1 MLDKGIRLGL
11 HQNQNIMDLSGIISV
26 SGMSGLYKVI
36 TQTKG
41 GILVESLIDG
51 KRQPVY
57 STSKVSSIE
66 DISIY
71 GQGDDIPLKQILRG
85 IRDSKSGTSV
95 PTSKDSNDVI
105 KAAFAEFV
113 PEYDENR
120 VYASDMKKVFVW
132 YTLLNEKGLLVE
144 SENAD
149 VVDESK
155 SEKPKTDKAIAKP
168 KAINKTASPK
178 ASSKGMA
185 KTSTVRKT
193 GA

>member
-1 MLDKGIRLGL
+1 
-11 HQNQNIMDLSGIISV
+11 MDLSGIISV

-57 STSKVSSIE
+57 STSKVSSME

>member
-1 MLDKGIRLGL
+1 
-11 HQNQNIMDLSGIISV
+11 MDLSGIISV
-26 SGMSGLYKVI
+26 TGMSGLYKVI
-36 TQTKG
+36 SQTKSG
-41 GILVESLIDG
+41 LIVESLTDG
-51 KRQPVY
+51 KRLPVY
-57 STSKVSSIE
+57 STSKLSSLD

-71 GQGDDIPLKQILRG
+71 GQGDDIPLKHILRS

-105 KAAFAEFV
+105 KSAFAEFV
-113 PEYDENR
+113 PEFDEDR

-132 YTLLNEKGLLVE
+132 FALLNEKGLLVE
-144 SENAD
+144 VEIESEM
-149 VVDESK
+149 K
-155 SEKPKTDKAIAKP
+155 SDKPKTDKGIAKP
-168 KAINKTASPK
+168 KAKEVAKTSSPK

>member
-1 MLDKGIRLGL
+1 
-11 HQNQNIMDLSGIISV
+11 MDLSGIISV
-26 SGMSGLYKVI
+26 TGMSGLYKVI
-36 TQTKG
+36 SQTKSG
-41 GILVESLIDG
+41 LIVESLVDG
-51 KRQPVY
+51 KRLPVY
-57 STSKVSSIE
+57 STSKLSSLD

-71 GQGDDIPLKQILRG
+71 GQGDDIPLKNILRS

-95 PTSKDSNDVI
+95 PTSKDSNDII

-113 PEYDENR
+113 PEFDEDR

-144 SENAD
+144 VESD
-149 VVDESK
+149 SDETK
-155 SEKPKTDKAIAKP
+155 SDKPKTDKAIAKP
-168 KAINKTASPK
+168 KAKEVAKTASPK

>member
-1 MLDKGIRLGL
+1 
-11 HQNQNIMDLSGIISV
+11 MDLSGIISV
-26 SGMSGLYKVI
+26 TGMSGLYKVI
-36 TQTKG
+36 SQTKSG
-41 GILVESLIDG
+41 LIVESLVDG
-51 KRQPVY
+51 KRLPVY
-57 STSKVSSIE
+57 STSKLSSLD

-71 GQGDDIPLKQILRG
+71 GQGDDIPLKNILRS
-85 IRDSKSGTSV
+85 IRDSKSGISV
-95 PTSKDSNDVI
+95 PTSKDSNDAI

-113 PEYDENR
+113 PEFDEDR

-144 SENAD
+144 VESD
-149 VVDESK
+149 SDETK
-155 SEKPKTDKAIAKP
+155 SDKPKTDKAIAKP
-168 KAINKTASPK
+168 KAKEVAKTASPK

>member
-1 MLDKGIRLGL
+1 
-11 HQNQNIMDLSGIISV
+11 MDLSGIISV
-26 SGMSGLYKVI
+26 TGMSGLYKVI
-36 TQTKG
+36 SQTKSG
-41 GILVESLIDG
+41 LIVESLVDG
-51 KRQPVY
+51 KRLPVY
-57 STSKVSSIE
+57 STSKLSSLD

-71 GQGDDIPLKQILRG
+71 GQGDDIPLKHILRG

-113 PEYDENR
+113 PEFDEDR

-132 YTLLNEKGLLVE
+132 YALLNEKGLLVE
-144 SENAD
+144 VESES
-149 VVDESK
+149 DEMK
-155 SEKPKTDKAIAKP
+155 SDKPKTEKAIAKP
-168 KAINKTASPK
+168 KAKEVAKTASPK

>member
-1 MLDKGIRLGL
+1 
-11 HQNQNIMDLSGIISV
+11 MDLSGIISV
-26 SGMSGLYKVI
+26 TGMSGLYKVI
-36 TQTKG
+36 SQTKSG
-41 GILVESLIDG
+41 LIVESLVDG
-51 KRQPVY
+51 KRLPVY
-57 STSKVSSIE
+57 STSKLSSLD

-95 PTSKDSNDVI
+95 PTSKDSNDAI
-105 KAAFAEFV
+105 KTAFAEFV
-113 PEYDENR
+113 PEFDEDR

-144 SENAD
+144 VESD
-149 VVDESK
+149 SDETK
-155 SEKPKTDKAIAKP
+155 SDKPKTDKAIAKP
-168 KAINKTASPK
+168 KAKEVAKTASPK

>member
-1 MLDKGIRLGL
+1 
-11 HQNQNIMDLSGIISV
+11 MDLSGIISV
-26 SGMSGLYKVI
+26 TGMSGLYKVI
-36 TQTKG
+36 SQTKSG
-41 GILVESLIDG
+41 LIVESLVDG
-51 KRQPVY
+51 KRLPVY
-57 STSKVSSIE
+57 STSKLSSLD

-71 GQGDDIPLKQILRG
+71 GQGDDIPLKNILRS

-95 PTSKDSNDVI
+95 PTSKDSNDLI

-113 PEYDENR
+113 PEFDEDR

-132 YTLLNEKGLLVE
+132 YALLNEKGFLVE
-144 SENAD
+144 VESD
-149 VVDESK
+149 SDETK
-155 SEKPKTDKAIAKP
+155 SDKPKTDKAIAKP
-168 KAINKTASPK
+168 KAKEVAKTASPK

>member
-1 MLDKGIRLGL
+1 
-11 HQNQNIMDLSGIISV
+11 MDLSGIISV
-26 SGMSGLYKVI
+26 TGMSGLYKVI
-36 TQTKG
+36 SQTKSG
-41 GILVESLIDG
+41 LIVESLVDG
-51 KRQPVY
+51 KRLPVY
-57 STSKVSSIE
+57 STSKLSSLD

-71 GQGDDIPLKQILRG
+71 GQGDDIPLKNILRS

-95 PTSKDSNDVI
+95 PASKDSNDAI

-113 PEYDENR
+113 PEFDEDR

-132 YTLLNEKGLLVE
+132 YSLLNEKGLLVE
-144 SENAD
+144 VESD
-149 VVDESK
+149 SDETK
-155 SEKPKTDKAIAKP
+155 SDKPKTDKAIAKP
-168 KAINKTASPK
+168 KAKEVAKTASPK

>member
-1 MLDKGIRLGL
+1 
-11 HQNQNIMDLSGIISV
+11 MDLSGIISV
-26 SGMSGLYKVI
+26 TGMSGLYKVI
-36 TQTKG
+36 SQTKSG
-41 GILVESLIDG
+41 LIVESLVDG
-51 KRQPVY
+51 KRLPVY
-57 STSKVSSIE
+57 STSKISSLD

-71 GQGDDIPLKQILRG
+71 GQGDDIPLKNILRS

-95 PTSKDSNDVI
+95 PTSKDSNDAI

-113 PEYDENR
+113 PEFDEDR

-144 SENAD
+144 VESD
-149 VVDESK
+149 SDETK
-155 SEKPKTDKAIAKP
+155 SDKPKTDKAIAKP
-168 KAINKTASPK
+168 KAKEVAKTASPK

-185 KTSTVRKT
+185 KTTTVRKT

>member
-1 MLDKGIRLGL
+1 
-11 HQNQNIMDLSGIISV
+11 MDLSGIISV
-26 SGMSGLYKVI
+26 TGMSGLYKVI
-36 TQTKG
+36 SQTKSG
-41 GILVESLIDG
+41 LIVESLVDG
-51 KRQPVY
+51 KRLPVY
-57 STSKVSSIE
+57 SSSKLSSLD

-71 GQGDDIPLKQILRG
+71 GQGDDIPLKLILRS
-85 IRDSKSGTSV
+85 IRDSKSGTTV
-95 PTSKDSNDVI
+95 PTSKDSNDLI

-113 PEYDENR
+113 PEFDEDR

-144 SENAD
+144 VESES
-149 VVDESK
+149 DEMK
-155 SEKPKTDKAIAKP
+155 SDKPKTDKALAKP
-168 KAINKTASPK
+168 KAKELNKTSSPK

>member
-1 MLDKGIRLGL
+1 
-11 HQNQNIMDLSGIISV
+11 MDLSGIISV
-26 SGMSGLYKVI
+26 TGMSGLYKVI
-36 TQTKG
+36 SQTKSG
-41 GILVESLIDG
+41 LIVESLVDG

-57 STSKVSSIE
+57 STNKLSSLD

-85 IRDSKSGTSV
+85 IRDSKSGTTV

-113 PEYDENR
+113 PEFDEDR

-132 YTLLNEKGLLVE
+132 YALLNEKGLLVDVE
-144 SENAD
+144 SES
-149 VVDESK
+149 DETK
-155 SEKPKTDKAIAKP
+155 TDKPKTDKAIAKP
-168 KAINKTASPK
+168 KAKEVAKTASPK

-185 KTSTVRKT
+185 KTTTVRKT

>member
-1 MLDKGIRLGL
+1 
-11 HQNQNIMDLSGIISV
+11 MDLSGIISV
-26 SGMSGLYKVI
+26 TGMSGLYKVI
-36 TQTKG
+36 SQTKSG
-41 GILVESLIDG
+41 LIVESLTDG
-51 KRQPVY
+51 KRLPVY
-57 STSKVSSIE
+57 SSSKLSSLD

-71 GQGDDIPLKQILRG
+71 GQGDDIPLKQILRS

-113 PEYDENR
+113 PEFDEDR

-132 YTLLNEKGLLVE
+132 YSLLNEKGLLVE
-144 SENAD
+144 VESD
-149 VVDESK
+149 SDETK
-155 SEKPKTDKAIAKP
+155 SDKPKTDKALAKP
-168 KAINKTASPK
+168 KAKEVNKTSSPK

>member
-1 MLDKGIRLGL
+1 
-11 HQNQNIMDLSGIISV
+11 MDLSGIISV
-26 SGMSGLYKVI
+26 TGMSGLYKVI
-36 TQTKG
+36 SQTKSG
-41 GILVESLIDG
+41 LIVESLVDG
-51 KRQPVY
+51 KRLPIY
-57 STSKVSSIE
+57 STSKLSSLD

-85 IRDSKSGTSV
+85 IRDSKSATSV

-113 PEYDENR
+113 PEFDEDR

-132 YTLLNEKGLLVE
+132 FTLLNEKGLLVE
-144 SENAD
+144 VEND
-149 VVDESK
+149 SDEVK
-155 SEKPKTDKAIAKP
+155 SDKPKTDKAIAKP
-168 KAINKTASPK
+168 KAKEVAKTASPK

-185 KTSTVRKT
+185 KTTTVRKT

>member
-1 MLDKGIRLGL
+1 LI
-11 HQNQNIMDLSGIISV
+11 
-26 SGMSGLYKVI
+26 
-36 TQTKG
+36 
-41 GILVESLIDG
+41 VESLVDG
-51 KRQPVY
+51 KRLPVY
-57 STSKVSSIE
+57 STSKLSSLD

-71 GQGDDIPLKQILRG
+71 GQGDDIPLKHILRS

-113 PEYDENR
+113 PEFDEDR

-132 YTLLNEKGLLVE
+132 YALLNEKGLLVE
-144 SENAD
+144 VESES
-149 VVDESK
+149 EEMK
-155 SEKPKTDKAIAKP
+155 SEKPKADKALAKP
-168 KAINKTASPK
+168 KAKELNKTSSPK

>member
-1 MLDKGIRLGL
+1 
-11 HQNQNIMDLSGIISV
+11 MDLSGIISV
-26 SGMSGLYKVI
+26 TGMSGLYKVI
-36 TQTKG
+36 SQTKSG
-41 GILVESLIDG
+41 LIVESLVDG
-51 KRQPVY
+51 KRLPVY
-57 STSKVSSIE
+57 STSKLSSLD

-71 GQGDDIPLKQILRG
+71 GQGDDIPLKNILRS

-95 PTSKDSNDVI
+95 PTSKDSNDAI

-113 PEYDENR
+113 PEFDEDR

-132 YTLLNEKGLLVE
+132 YTLLHEKGLLVE
-144 SENAD
+144 VESD
-149 VVDESK
+149 SDETK
-155 SEKPKTDKAIAKP
+155 SDKPKTDKAIAKP
-168 KAINKTASPK
+168 KAKEVAKTASPK

>member
-1 MLDKGIRLGL
+1 
-11 HQNQNIMDLSGIISV
+11 MDLSGIISV
-26 SGMSGLYKVI
+26 TGMSGLYKVI
-36 TQTKG
+36 SQTKSG
-41 GILVESLIDG
+41 LIVESLTDG
-51 KRQPVY
+51 KRLPVY
-57 STSKVSSIE
+57 STSKLSSLD

-71 GQGDDIPLKQILRG
+71 GQGDDIPLKNILRS

-113 PEYDENR
+113 PEFDEDR

-144 SENAD
+144 VESD
-149 VVDESK
+149 SDETK
-155 SEKPKTDKAIAKP
+155 SDKPKTDKAIAKP
-168 KAINKTASPK
+168 KAKEVAKTASPK

>member
-1 MLDKGIRLGL
+1 
-11 HQNQNIMDLSGIISV
+11 MDLSGIISV

-36 TQTKG
+36 TQTKSG
-41 GILVESLIDG
+41 LLVESLIDG

-57 STSKVSSIE
+57 STSKVSSME

-71 GQGDDIPLKQILRG
+71 GKGDDIPLKQILRG

-95 PTSKDSNDVI
+95 PSSKDSNDVI

-113 PEYDENR
+113 PEYDEDR
-120 VYASDMKKVFVW
+120 VYASDMKKVFAW
-132 YTLLNEKGLLVE
+132 YTLLNEKGLLVD

-149 VVDESK
+149 AADDSK
-155 SEKPKTDKAIAKP
+155 SEKLKTDKAIAKP
-168 KAINKTASPK
+168 KAITKTASPK

>member
-1 MLDKGIRLGL
+1 
-11 HQNQNIMDLSGIISV
+11 MDLSGIISV
-26 SGMSGLYKVI
+26 TGMSGLYKVI
-36 TQTKG
+36 SQTKSG
-41 GILVESLIDG
+41 LIVESLVDG
-51 KRQPVY
+51 KRLPVY
-57 STSKVSSIE
+57 STSKLSSLD

-71 GQGDDIPLKQILRG
+71 GQVDDIPLKQILRG

-95 PTSKDSNDVI
+95 PTSKDSNDAI

-113 PEYDENR
+113 PEFDEDR

-144 SENAD
+144 VESASD
-149 VVDESK
+149 SDETK
-155 SEKPKTDKAIAKP
+155 SDKPKTDKAIAKP
-168 KAINKTASPK
+168 KAKEVAKTASPK

>member
-1 MLDKGIRLGL
+1 
-11 HQNQNIMDLSGIISV
+11 MDLSGIISV
-26 SGMSGLYKVI
+26 TGMSGLYKVI
-36 TQTKG
+36 SQTKSG
-41 GILVESLIDG
+41 LIVESLVDG
-51 KRQPVY
+51 KRLPIY
-57 STSKVSSIE
+57 STSKLSSLD

-85 IRDSKSGTSV
+85 IRDSKSATSV

-113 PEYDENR
+113 PEFDEDR
-120 VYASDMKKVFVW
+120 VNASDMKKVFVW

-144 SENAD
+144 VEND
-149 VVDESK
+149 SDEVK
-155 SEKPKTDKAIAKP
+155 SDKPKTDKAIAKP
-168 KAINKTASPK
+168 KAKEVAKTASPK

-185 KTSTVRKT
+185 KTTTVRKT

>member
-1 MLDKGIRLGL
+1 
-11 HQNQNIMDLSGIISV
+11 MDLSGIISV
-26 SGMSGLYKVI
+26 TGMSGLYKVI
-36 TQTKG
+36 SQTKSG
-41 GILVESLIDG
+41 LIVESLVDG
-51 KRQPVY
+51 KRLPVY
-57 STSKVSSIE
+57 SSSKLSSLD

-71 GQGDDIPLKQILRG
+71 GQGDDIPLKNILRS

-95 PTSKDSNDVI
+95 PTSKDSDDAI

-113 PEYDENR
+113 PEFDEDR

-144 SENAD
+144 VESD
-149 VVDESK
+149 SDETK
-155 SEKPKTDKAIAKP
+155 SDKPKTDKAIAKP
-168 KAINKTASPK
+168 KAKEVAKTASPK

-185 KTSTVRKT
+185 KTTTVRKT

>member
-1 MLDKGIRLGL
+1 
-11 HQNQNIMDLSGIISV
+11 MDLSGIISV
-26 SGMSGLYKVI
+26 TGMSGLYKVI
-36 TQTKG
+36 SQTKSG
-41 GILVESLIDG
+41 LIVESLVDG
-51 KRQPVY
+51 KRLPIY
-57 STSKVSSIE
+57 STSKLSSLD

-85 IRDSKSGTSV
+85 IRDSKSATSV

-113 PEYDENR
+113 PEFDEDR

-144 SENAD
+144 VEND
-149 VVDESK
+149 SDEVK
-155 SEKPKTDKAIAKP
+155 SDKPKTDKAIAKP
-168 KAINKTASPK
+168 KAKEVAKTASPK

-185 KTSTVRKT
+185 KTTTVRKT

>member
-1 MLDKGIRLGL
+1 
-11 HQNQNIMDLSGIISV
+11 MDLSGIISV
-26 SGMSGLYKVI
+26 TGMSGLYKVI
-36 TQTKG
+36 SQTKSG
-41 GILVESLIDG
+41 LIVESLVDG
-51 KRQPVY
+51 KRLPVY
-57 STSKVSSIE
+57 STSKLSSLD

-71 GQGDDIPLKQILRG
+71 GQGDDIPLKHILRG
-85 IRDSKSGTSV
+85 IRDSKSGTTV

-113 PEYDENR
+113 PEFDEDR

-132 YTLLNEKGLLVE
+132 FAILNDKGLLVE
-144 SENAD
+144 VESES
-149 VVDESK
+149 DETK
-155 SEKPKTDKAIAKP
+155 TDKPKTDKAIAKP
-168 KAINKTASPK
+168 KAKEVAKTASPK

>member
-1 MLDKGIRLGL
+1 
-11 HQNQNIMDLSGIISV
+11 MDLSGIISV
-26 SGMSGLYKVI
+26 TGMSGLYKVI
-36 TQTKG
+36 SQTKSG
-41 GILVESLIDG
+41 LIVESLVDG
-51 KRQPVY
+51 KRLPVY
-57 STSKVSSIE
+57 STSKLSSLD

-95 PTSKDSNDVI
+95 PTSKDSNDAI

-113 PEYDENR
+113 PEFDEDR

-144 SENAD
+144 VESDSE
-149 VVDESK
+149 ETK
-155 SEKPKTDKAIAKP
+155 SDKPKTDKAIAKP
-168 KAINKTASPK
+168 KAKEVAKTASPK

>member
-1 MLDKGIRLGL
+1 
-11 HQNQNIMDLSGIISV
+11 MDLSGIISV
-26 SGMSGLYKVI
+26 TGMSGLYKVI
-36 TQTKG
+36 SQTKSG
-41 GILVESLIDG
+41 LIVESLIDG
-51 KRQPVY
+51 KRLPVY
-57 STSKVSSIE
+57 STSKLSSLD

-71 GQGDDIPLKQILRG
+71 GQGDDIPLKDILRS

-113 PEYDENR
+113 PEFDEDR

-132 YTLLNEKGLLVE
+132 YALLNEKGLLVE
-144 SENAD
+144 VESES
-149 VVDESK
+149 EEMK

-168 KAINKTASPK
+168 KAKEVAKIASPK

-185 KTSTVRKT
+185 KTTTVRKT

>member
-1 MLDKGIRLGL
+1 
-11 HQNQNIMDLSGIISV
+11 MDLSGIISV
-26 SGMSGLYKVI
+26 TGMSGLYKVI
-36 TQTKG
+36 SQTKSG
-41 GILVESLIDG
+41 LIVESLVDG

-57 STSKVSSIE
+57 STNKLSSLD

-85 IRDSKSGTSV
+85 IRDSKSGTVV

-113 PEYDENR
+113 PEFDEDR

-132 YTLLNEKGLLVE
+132 FAILNDKGLLVE
-144 SENAD
+144 VESES
-149 VVDESK
+149 DETK
-155 SEKPKTDKAIAKP
+155 MDKPKTDKAIAKP
-168 KAINKTASPK
+168 KAKEVAKTASPK

>member
-1 MLDKGIRLGL
+1 
-11 HQNQNIMDLSGIISV
+11 MDLSGIISV
-26 SGMSGLYKVI
+26 TGMSGLYKVI
-36 TQTKG
+36 SQTKSG
-41 GILVESLIDG
+41 LIVESLVDG

-57 STSKVSSIE
+57 STNKLSSLD

-85 IRDSKSGTSV
+85 IRDSKSGTSI

-113 PEYDENR
+113 PEFDEDR

-132 YTLLNEKGLLVE
+132 YTLLNAKGLLVE
-144 SENAD
+144 VENGD
-149 VVDESK
+149 SDETK
-155 SEKPKTDKAIAKP
+155 SDKPKTDKAIAKP
-168 KAINKTASPK
+168 KAKEVAKTASPK

-185 KTSTVRKT
+185 KTTTVRKT

>member
-1 MLDKGIRLGL
+1 
-11 HQNQNIMDLSGIISV
+11 MDLSGIISV
-26 SGMSGLYKVI
+26 TGMSGLYKVI
-36 TQTKG
+36 SQTKSG
-41 GILVESLIDG
+41 LIVESLVDG
-51 KRQPVY
+51 KRLPVY
-57 STSKVSSIE
+57 STSKLSSLD

-95 PTSKDSNDVI
+95 PTSKDSNDAI

-113 PEYDENR
+113 PEFDEDR
-120 VYASDMKKVFVW
+120 VYVSDMKKVFVW

-144 SENAD
+144 VESDSE
-149 VVDESK
+149 ETK
-155 SEKPKTDKAIAKP
+155 SDKPKTDKAIAKP
-168 KAINKTASPK
+168 KAKEAAKTASPK

>member
-1 MLDKGIRLGL
+1 
-11 HQNQNIMDLSGIISV
+11 MDLSGIISV
-26 SGMSGLYKVI
+26 TGMGGLYKVI
-36 TQTKG
+36 SQTKSG
-41 GILVESLIDG
+41 LIVESLVDG
-51 KRQPVY
+51 KRLPVY
-57 STSKVSSIE
+57 STSKLSSLD

-71 GQGDDIPLKQILRG
+71 GQGDDIPLKNILRS

-95 PTSKDSNDVI
+95 PTSKDSNDAI

-113 PEYDENR
+113 PEFDEDR

-144 SENAD
+144 VESD
-149 VVDESK
+149 SDETK
-155 SEKPKTDKAIAKP
+155 SDKPKTDKAIAKP
-168 KAINKTASPK
+168 KAKEVAKTASPK

>member
-1 MLDKGIRLGL
+1 
-11 HQNQNIMDLSGIISV
+11 MDLSGIISV

-57 STSKVSSIE
+57 STSKVSSME

-113 PEYDENR
+113 PEYDGNR

>member
-1 MLDKGIRLGL
+1 
-11 HQNQNIMDLSGIISV
+11 MDLSGIISV

-41 GILVESLIDG
+41 GLLVESLIDG
-51 KRQPVY
+51 KRQPIY
-57 STSKVSSIE
+57 STSKVSSME

-113 PEYDENR
+113 PEYDEDR

-132 YTLLNEKGLLVE
+132 YTLLKEKGLLVE

-149 VVDESK
+149 AADESK

-168 KAINKTASPK
+168 KAITKTASLK

>member
-1 MLDKGIRLGL
+1 
-11 HQNQNIMDLSGIISV
+11 MDLSGIISV
-26 SGMSGLYKVI
+26 TGMSGLYKVI
-36 TQTKG
+36 SQTKSG
-41 GILVESLIDG
+41 LIVESLVDG
-51 KRQPVY
+51 KRLPVY
-57 STSKVSSIE
+57 STSKLSSLD

-95 PTSKDSNDVI
+95 PTSKDSNDLI

-113 PEYDENR
+113 PEFDEDR

-144 SENAD
+144 VESD
-149 VVDESK
+149 SDETK
-155 SEKPKTDKAIAKP
+155 SDKPKTDKAIAKP
-168 KAINKTASPK
+168 KAKEVAKTASPK

>member
-1 MLDKGIRLGL
+1 
-11 HQNQNIMDLSGIISV
+11 MDLSGIISV
-26 SGMSGLYKVI
+26 TGMSGLYKVI
-36 TQTKG
+36 SQTKSG
-41 GILVESLIDG
+41 LIVESLTDG
-51 KRQPVY
+51 KRLPVY
-57 STSKVSSIE
+57 SSSKLSSLD

-71 GQGDDIPLKQILRG
+71 GQGDDIPLKHILRS

-95 PTSKDSNDVI
+95 PTSKDSSDVI

-113 PEYDENR
+113 PEFDEDR

-132 YTLLNEKGLLVE
+132 YSLLNEKGLLVE
-144 SENAD
+144 VESES
-149 VVDESK
+149 EEMK

-168 KAINKTASPK
+168 KAKEVAKTSSPK